1 MDEVAA
7 RSGRKSLTPA
17 VSLIVPAYNEAGRLA
32 ETLPRLKAEYSAAT
46 GYEVIVVDDGSSDGT
61 TEVIRAHLPGWAGA
75 TLLRMPWN
83 QGKGNA
89 IKAGVGVASGDRLVF
104 MDADLSADLGGLP
117 RLIAALDN
125 ADVALG
131 SRAIAGSRVGYGRQH
146 SLRQMQSK
154 FFNGVAC
161 SMANVVASDTQC
173 GFKAFRAEAGKLL
186 FHLCEGKRFA
196 FDVEVIALAQLLNL
210 RITEVPVQWIESKG
224 TTVRPVRDPILM
236 IRDLVRTRRRC
247 VRLEKLVGR
256 RVADTSVPLPR
267 DAWAHRI
274 VGDPATID
282 VTFEEVSE
290 VLLDDVARSQGNG
303 APTRETAAG

>member
-1 MDEVAA
+1 MDDVA
-7 RSGRKSLTPA
+7 RTGRRAGTPA

-32 ETLPRLKAEYSAAT
+32 ETLGRLKVEYNAST
-46 GYEVIVVDDGSSDGT
+46 GYEVIFVDDGSRDGT
-61 TEVIRAHLPGWAGA
+61 AEVIRAHLPGWPGA

-89 IKAGVGVASGDRLVF
+89 IKAGIGVASGERLVF
-104 MDADLSADLGGLP
+104 MDADLSTDLGGLP
-117 RLIAALDN
+117 RLIKALDN

-146 SLRQMQSK
+146 SLRHMQSK

-236 IRDLVRTRRRC
+236 VRDLIKTRRRC
-247 VRLEKLVGR
+247 ARLEKVVGR
-256 RVADTSVPLPR
+256 RVSEASQPLPPE
-267 DAWAHRI
+267 AWAHRI
-274 VGDPATID
+274 SDPNSID
-282 VTFEEVSE
+282 VIFEEVADE
-290 VLLDDVARSQGNG
+290 LLEDVARSQGNG
-303 APTRETAAG
+303 APTREPTTG

>member
-1 MDEVAA
+1 MDDVA
-7 RSGRKSLTPA
+7 RTGRRPGTPA

-32 ETLPRLKAEYSAAT
+32 ETLPRLKADYNAT
-46 GYEVIVVDDGSSDGT
+46 TGFEVIFVDDGSRDGT
-61 TEVIRAHLPGWAGA
+61 AEVIRAHLPGWAGA

-89 IKAGVGVASGDRLVF
+89 IKAGVGVASGERLVF
-104 MDADLSADLGGLP
+104 MDADLSTDLGGLP
-117 RLIAALDN
+117 RLIKALDN

-146 SLRQMQSK
+146 SLRHLQSK

-236 IRDLVRTRRRC
+236 VRDLIKTRRRC
-247 VRLEKLVGR
+247 VRLEKVVGR
-256 RVADTSVPLPR
+256 QVSEASQPLPPE
-267 DAWAHRI
+267 AWAHRI
-274 VGDPATID
+274 SDPNSID
-282 VTFEEVSE
+282 VIFEEVAD
-290 VLLDDVARSQGNG
+290 VLLEDVARSQGNG
-303 APTRETAAG
+303 APSRESTTG

>member
-1 MDEVAA
+1 MDDVA
-7 RSGRKSLTPA
+7 RTGRRPGTPA

-32 ETLPRLKAEYSAAT
+32 ETLPRLKADYNATT
-46 GYEVIVVDDGSSDGT
+46 GYEVIFVDDGSRDGT
-61 TEVIRAHLPGWAGA
+61 AEVIRAHLPGWAGA

-89 IKAGVGVASGDRLVF
+89 IKAGVGVASGERLVF
-104 MDADLSADLGGLP
+104 MDADLSTDLGGLP
-117 RLIAALDN
+117 RLIKALDN

-146 SLRQMQSK
+146 SLRHLQSK

-236 IRDLVRTRRRC
+236 VRDLIKTRRRC
-247 VRLEKLVGR
+247 VRLEKVVGR
-256 RVADTSVPLPR
+256 QVSEASQPLPPE
-267 DAWAHRI
+267 AWAHRI
-274 VGDPATID
+274 SDPNSID
-282 VTFEEVSE
+282 VIFEEVAD
-290 VLLDDVARSQGNG
+290 VLLEDVARSQGNG
-303 APTRETAAG
+303 APSRESTTG

>member
-1 MDEVAA
+1 MSDVA
-7 RSGRKSLTPA
+7 RSGPRVERPA

-32 ETLPRLKAEYSAAT
+32 ETLPRLKREYNAAT
-46 GYEVIVVDDGSSDGT
+46 GYEVIFVDDGSRDGT
-61 TEVIRAHLPGWAGA
+61 AEVIRAHLPGWAGA

-89 IKAGVGVASGDRLVF
+89 VKAGVGVAAGDRLVF
-104 MDADLSADLGGLP
+104 MDADLSTDLAGLP
-117 RLIAALDN
+117 RLIRALDN

-146 SLRQMQSK
+146 SLRHLQSK
-154 FFNGVAC
+154 FFNSVAC
-161 SMANVVASDTQC
+161 SMSGVVASDTQC

-236 IRDLVRTRRRC
+236 MRDLLKTRRRC
-247 VRLEKLVGR
+247 HHLEKVVGR
-256 RVADTSVPLPR
+256 RVAEASQPLTPE
-267 DAWAHRI
+267 AWAHRI
-274 VGDPATID
+274 SDPNSID
-282 VTFEEVSE
+282 VIFEEVAD
-290 VLLDDVARSQGNG
+290 VLLEDVARSQGSG
-303 APTRETAAG
+303 DPTREPSTG